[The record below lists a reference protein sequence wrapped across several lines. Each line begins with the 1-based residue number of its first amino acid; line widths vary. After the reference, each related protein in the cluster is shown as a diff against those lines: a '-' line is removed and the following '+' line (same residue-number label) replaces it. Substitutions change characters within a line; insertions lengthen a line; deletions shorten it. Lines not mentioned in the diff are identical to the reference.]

1 MGILNFCCSMQEMLV
16 SIVIPVFNSS
26 ETIRNVVCD
35 CIAKFCGI
43 YELEVILVNDCSTD
57 KSHDVCKSL
66 CDDFSETVKYL
77 KLAKNFGEHNAV
89 MAGLNFAKGDYIITM
104 DDDGQNP
111 PSEALKLVLKA
122 VDSKADVVF
131 SKYSSK
137 KHSPVRNF
145 MSKIND
151 MVASVMLKKPRGLYL
166 SSFRVISK
174 KVVHEVIKY
183 DLPFPYIDGLILRA
197 SSNIA
202 TELSIHE
209 PRAHGKSGYTLRK
222 LLKLWLNMF
231 TSFSILPLR
240 IATVV
245 GMLFSVFGFAF
256 GIFTIF
262 ERILNPNLPVGWATI
277 AVLISFLGGVQLV
290 ALGVVGEY
298 LGRIFLGANKQ
309 PQFII
314 EQQRNVEHRKL

>member
-1 MGILNFCCSMQEMLV
+1 
-16 SIVIPVFNSS
+16 
-26 ETIRNVVCD
+26 
-35 CIAKFCGI
+35 
-43 YELEVILVNDCSTD
+43 
-57 KSHDVCKSL
+57 
-66 CDDFSETVKYL
+66 
-77 KLAKNFGEHNAV
+77 
-89 MAGLNFAKGDYIITM
+89 M

-111 PSEALKLVLKA
+111 PSEALKLVTKA
-122 VDSKADVVF
+122 VESKVDVVF

-137 KHSPVRNF
+137 KHSPARNL
-145 MSKIND
+145 MSNIND
-151 MVASVMLKKPRGLYL
+151 IVASVMLKKPRGLYL

-174 KVVHEVIKY
+174 KVVNEVIKY

-262 ERILNPNLPVGWATI
+262 ERILNPNLPVGWTTI

-290 ALGVVGEY
+290 ALGVVREY
-298 LGRIFLGANKQ
+298 IGRIFLGANKQ

-314 EQQRNVEHRKL
+314 EHKRNVED